1 MNAVSEFRSAL
12 VTGRRYFCI
21 THSDRPAQ
29 LDQCDLNYLEL
40 RFSRPDRLPPAKAF
54 HMLPPASS
62 FTAYGGEVTIHDL
75 GESGR
80 EAPKLVARL
89 RPQSYKPQHAIW
101 HSGRL
106 WVLGEHQIEI
116 YGPRLEHLGSVEDP
130 WLAGAHTMMPDGK
143 GRLLVSCS
151 ASDSVLIIDESTLT
165 VTDALR
171 LPESLYGRNYP
182 LERSDSVVDHYVSND
197 EQLTHV
203 NCASP
208 WRGGILVSTLIQ
220 GAIGWFDREGG
231 YSELVRGFVGCHGAR
246 ANSAGEVYFCDSCV
260 GTLMLLDGNMRPR
273 RRIGTDS
280 KWLHDA
286 VEIDGDL
293 YALALYDRRQVR
305 FVDVVA
311 RDVVGMIDC
320 EPYGAPQFLGYR

>member
-1 MNAVSEFRSAL
+1 MNAVSELRSAL

-40 RFSRPDRLPPAKAF
+40 RFSRPDRLPPAKVF

-75 GESGR
+75 GEDR
-80 EAPKLVARL
+80 PDQPQLVARL

-106 WVLGEHQIEI
+106 WVLGTHQIEI
-116 YGPRLEHLGSVEDP
+116 YGPRLEHLGSIADP
-130 WLAGAHTMMPDGK
+130 WLAGAHTIMPDGN

-151 ASDSVLIIDESTLT
+151 ASDSVLIIDESTLS

-182 LERSDSVVDHYVSND
+182 LERSDSVVDHYVGND
-197 EQLTHV
+197 EQLTHL
-203 NCASP
+203 NCAYP
-208 WRGGILVSTLIQ
+208 WRGGILISTLVQ
-220 GAIGWFDREGG
+220 GAIGWFDRGG
-231 YSELVRGFVGCHGAR
+231 SYNELLRGFVGCHGAR
-246 ANSAGEVYFCDSCV
+246 ANLADEVYFCDSCV
-260 GTLMLLDGNMRPR
+260 GTLTFLDAKMQLQR
-273 RRIGTDS
+273 RVGTS
-280 KWLHDA
+280 SRWLHDA
-286 VEIDGDL
+286 LQISGNL
-293 YALALYDRRQVR
+293 YALALYDLQQVSLIN
-305 FVDVVA
+305 VVT
-311 RDVVGMIDC
+311 REVVGAIDC
-320 EPYGAPQFLGYR
+320 EPYGSPQFLGY